1 MGQTVEIEVRELK
14 PELLQDYL
22 KFFDNAFSGSK
33 EEVRK
38 PDCMSGHVGRECSKE
53 ETPPATQKRVK
64 SY

>member
-38 PDCMSGHVGRECSKE
+38 PDCMSGECSKE